1 MKELIPINKLSE
13 RTGLTSRTLR
23 HWETEGLF
31 RSGRDPGSGWRVYD
45 EDAVQ
50 RITIT
55 AQLRKLDFSLK
66 EISHFFT
73 DMSAAEFKLL
83 IERKAAS
90 LKSERQELRRS
101 EEKLAALLELLTLKN
116 SDWLS
121 VLEEISNHP
130 EAIEMEMEKH
140 GEDKSLKVITL
151 SPMRVVY
158 HTAVGVAPEDEATQP
173 IVEWVKASGL
183 SGTARLFGGNV
194 KPLPAKSGL
203 PYGYGMCASIP
214 EGIRIPEIFK
224 EMKLPGGLYAMLE
237 SGDDIGGSW
246 NKLMGM
252 IQKNTKYKSDPSR
265 LCLEEHIRN
274 DTPEG
279 SGNLY
284 LLHLLQPVMPK

>member
-1 MKELIPINKLSE
+1 MKTLIPINKLSDQ
-13 RTGLTSRTLR
+13 TGLTSRTLR
-23 HWETEGLF
+23 HWEAEGLF

-66 EISHFFT
+66 EISQFFT
-73 DMSAAEFKLL
+73 DMSAVRFRLL
-83 IERKAAS
+83 FERKAAS
-90 LKSERQELRRS
+90 LKSERQELRRY
-101 EEKLAALLELLTLKN
+101 EEKLTALLELLALKN
-116 SDWLS
+116 SADWIS

-130 EAIEMEMEKH
+130 EANEMEYQA
-140 GEDKSLKVITL
+140 EDKSLKVITL

-158 HTAVGVAPEDEATQP
+158 HSVVGVAPEDEAAKP

-194 KPLPAKSGL
+194 RPLPTKNGL
-203 PYGYGMCASIP
+203 PYGYGMCATIP

-252 IQKNTKYKSDPSR
+252 IRKNAKYQSDPSR

-284 LLHLLQPVMPK
+284 LLHLLQPVMPT

>member
-1 MKELIPINKLSE
+1 MKALIPINKLSDQ
-13 RTGLTSRTLR
+13 TGLTSRTLR
-23 HWETEGLF
+23 HWEAEGLF

-66 EISHFFT
+66 EISQFFT
-73 DMSAAEFKLL
+73 DMSAARFRLL

-90 LKSERQELRRS
+90 LKSERHELRRY
-101 EEKLAALLELLTLKN
+101 EEKLNALLELLTLKN
-116 SDWLS
+116 SDWIS
-121 VLEEISNHP
+121 VLEEISNDP
-130 EAIEMEMEKH
+130 EANEMENQA
-140 GEDKSLKVITL
+140 EDKSLKVITL

-158 HTAVGVAPEDEATQP
+158 HTVVGVAPEDEATQP
-173 IVEWVKASGL
+173 IVEWVKVSGL

-194 KPLPAKSGL
+194 KPLPTKDGL
-203 PYGYGMCASIP
+203 PYGYGMCATIP

-224 EMKLPGGLYAMLE
+224 EMNLPGGLYAMLE
-237 SGDDIGGSW
+237 SGDDIGGAW
-246 NKLMGM
+246 NKLMDM
-252 IQKNTKYKSDPSR
+252 IRKNAKYKSDPSR

-284 LLHLLQPVMPK
+284 LLHLLEPVMPR